1 MESQK
6 LYQRRLEIV
15 SQKEMTFD
23 TIMNNP
29 PPKYILR
36 KKSLLVWNSFSHSVG
51 NNIYILDTG

>member
-1 MESQK
+1 MKSQK
-6 LYQRRLEIV
+6 LNQRRLEIV

-36 KKSLLVWNSFSHSVG
+36 KKSLLLWNSFMHSMG
-51 NNIYILDTG
+51 NNIHILDTR